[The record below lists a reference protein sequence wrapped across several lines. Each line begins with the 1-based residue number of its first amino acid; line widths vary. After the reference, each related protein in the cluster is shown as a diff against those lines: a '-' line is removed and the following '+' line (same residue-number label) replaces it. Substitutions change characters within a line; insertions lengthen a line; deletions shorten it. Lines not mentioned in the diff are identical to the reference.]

1 MVGGKIID
9 CQQHIAI
16 FFEAADSLVVFGFV
30 KFDEMI
36 KGRQGILACLGH
48 LDVLQGG
55 LGLLFG
61 SLLSTFAVLW
71 TQQRCSRTLLQTLP
85 TAFQKPRAP
94 SATTSLGAKSRPRCF
109 RSSSSSFHNKGLP
122 RMPSVNPT
130 SSLLPS
136 GFAPD
141 DEDAVRPVLEP
152 GLAKLS

>member
-1 MVGGKIID
+1 M
-9 CQQHIAI
+9 
-16 FFEAADSLVVFGFV
+16 
-30 KFDEMI
+30 FDEMI

-61 SLLSTFAVLW
+61 RLLSTFAVLW

-94 SATTSLGAKSRPRCF
+94 SATTSLGANSRPRCF

-122 RMPSVNPT
+122 RMPLVNPT
-130 SSLLPS
+130 SS
-136 GFAPD
+136 FF
-141 DEDAVRPVLEP
+141 AVRGDDIILGHGVSLLRSRSGSLDTP
-152 GLAKLS
+152 

>member
-9 CQQHIAI
+9 CQLHIAI

-61 SLLSTFAVLW
+61 SGFVLVFGV
-71 TQQRCSRTLLQTLP
+71 TL
-85 TAFQKPRAP
+85 AP
-94 SATTSLGAKSRPRCF
+94 AIGAERDFS
-109 RSSSSSFHNKGLP
+109 
-122 RMPSVNPT
+122 
-130 SSLLPS
+130 
-136 GFAPD
+136 
-141 DEDAVRPVLEP
+141 
-152 GLAKLS
+152 